1 MHNFINYKEYYGRIS
16 FSPVKNEYVSGVY
29 KKDGS
34 NAVQVQGKTADE
46 VKVSFKNYIDKLI
59 KEQGNK

>member
-16 FSPVKNEYVSGVY
+16 FSPVKNQYVSDIY

-34 NAVQVQGKTADE
+34 NTAQVQGKTADE
-46 VKVSFKNYIDKLI
+46 VKVSFKNYIDELI
-59 KEQGNK
+59 NSKNNK